1 MNSKFQK
8 LLEPGFIGKMKVP
21 NKIVKLPTRTGYAN
35 RDGSVS
41 ERTLRHYKEMA
52 VGGAGLVIVGAAFVD
67 NKASITAPAVLGAS
81 DASFMYGLS
90 LLAQTICDNGAR
102 AAIQIHHG
110 GAQRM
115 VGRPIKGM
123 SRVPYED
130 HYSERGTN
138 VVPEELTVEEIAEI
152 VEAFGDSAL
161 VCKNAGFDMV
171 EIHAAHGY
179 LLTQSLSPFMNRR
192 QDLYGGSLKNRMR
205 FLLEVVGNI
214 RKKTGDSFPLCVRLS
229 ATEHFDGGITIEETL
244 EVVKACE
251 KAGVDV
257 ISISSGCRQ
266 SEDSF
271 VIPMYAPTSFN
282 VWAAEALKKVVGI
295 PVIVGGAIT
304 TPEMGERIL
313 EEGKA
318 DFIGFAR
325 PLIADPYLP
334 RKIKEGCPEDIRP
347 CIRDNE
353 GCWNL
358 HRRGWGGMRCTVNV
372 ATGKEDEY
380 RIKPTSNPK
389 KVAVIGG
396 GPGGLEAARV
406 AALSGHHVTLFENGR
421 IAGHLIEASVP
432 EFKKD
437 IERLIEYFKVQIQ
450 KLKVEVVHKEANA
463 GDIQKGGFNAV
474 IVATGGKPIT
484 PEIQGVKKPIV
495 RGALDVLND
504 PSKTGKRVIVVGG
517 GLIGCDLALFLAEQG
532 KKVTLIEMLDEIAKD
547 MERKAERKSFL
558 SRLGKTDVEVCVK
571 TKVVE
576 IIDNGVMVADSNGK
590 SRKIEADHVI
600 LAVGLAPAPWPD
612 LEKITREGAI
622 EVYEV
627 GDCVKPRK
635 IFDAILEGHL
645 AARRLDQ

>member
-1 MNSKFQK
+1 MK
-8 LLEPGFIGKMKVP
+8 LS

-41 ERTLRHYKEMA
+41 ERILRHYKELA
-52 VGGAGLVIVGAAFVD
+52 LGGAGLVIVGAAFVD

-81 DASFMYGLS
+81 DSSFMYGLS
-90 LLAQTICDNGAR
+90 LLAQTIRENGAK
-102 AAIQIHHG
+102 AALQIHHG

-130 HYSERGTN
+130 HYYEKGTG

-152 VEAFGDSAL
+152 VQAFGDSAL
-161 VCKNAGFDMV
+161 ITKNVGFDMV

-179 LLTQSLSPFMNRR
+179 LLTQSLSPYMNTR
-192 QDLYGGSLKNRMR
+192 QDLYGGTLKNRMR
-205 FLLEVVGNI
+205 FLLEVVSNI
-214 RKKTGDSFPLCVRLS
+214 RKKTGDEFPICVRLS
-229 ATEHFDGGITIEETL
+229 ATEHIEGGITIEETL
-244 EVVKACE
+244 EVVKALDN
-251 KAGVDV
+251 AGVDV

-271 VIPMYAPTSFN
+271 VIPMYRPTAFN
-282 VWAAEALKKVVGI
+282 VWAAEELKRVTNI
-295 PVIVGGAIT
+295 PIIVGGAIT
-304 TPEMGERIL
+304 TPQMAEKIL

-318 DFIGFAR
+318 DFIGLAR

-334 RKIKEGCPEDIRP
+334 RKIKEGRLEDIYP

-358 HRRGWGGMRCTVNV
+358 QRRGGGGVLCTVNV
-372 ATGKEDEY
+372 AVGKEDEY
-380 RIKPTSNPK
+380 RIRPTVNPK
-389 KVAVIGG
+389 RVAVIGG
-396 GPGGLEAARV
+396 GPAGLEAARV
-406 AALSGHHVTLFENGR
+406 AALSGHHVTLFEKDT
-421 IAGHLIEASVP
+421 IAGHLIEASAP
-432 EFKKD
+432 EFKED
-437 IERLIEYFKVQIQ
+437 IRRLIEYFGNQIK
-450 KLKVEVVHKEANA
+450 KLGVEIVRKEANA
-463 GDIQKGGFNAV
+463 VDIAKGGFHAL
-474 IVATGGKPIT
+474 IVATGGMPIT
-484 PEIQGVKKPIV
+484 PEIPGMNKPVVVK
-495 RGALDVLND
+495 ALDVLND
-504 PSKTGKRVIVVGG
+504 KAGTGQNVVVVGG

-558 SRLGKTDVEVCVK
+558 GRLGKTDVQVYVR
-571 TKVVE
+571 TKAVE
-576 IIDNGVMVADSNGK
+576 IVDDGVIVTDSKGK
-590 SRKIEADHVI
+590 NRKLEGDSVV

-612 LEKITREGAI
+612 LEKIMKQGDI

-635 IFDAILEGHL
+635 IFDAIHEGHL
-645 AARRLDQ
+645 AARRL